1 MLSIRNPYIRDT
13 ITIDDAFNK
22 HLATF
27 EFGGPI
33 YLLARIV
40 EQKTDLTVGDNP
52 LVFVVDEFRG
62 NGHLI
67 NAITTAS
74 AIPGSNG
81 APAEPTQPTNSGAPG
96 GSGGVG
102 GAGGPGGTVTVMC
115 RRSIGVRINVSGGP
129 GAAGGGGGNG
139 GPGSPATSTPG
150 APTTET
156 HFDADG
162 NPFEVEVP
170 GEAIET
176 PGTLGGLGGIGGS
189 GGVGGDS
196 GSIRFTS
203 ITDGT
208 APEFVATGGPGGP
221 GGPGG
226 LAGAHGAFA
235 EIPADLDTSPVAGP
249 QGAPGIDGTIT
260 VATVTEE
267 EYVAGL
273 RPLLDADGPFAD
285 DWAPYRL
292 LVGQYFYRQFRRSDP
307 EKGQW
312 AATEF
317 ARVLELQPEN
327 AEALRWRSQLMH
339 VPRPQAPSPDIE
351 WGPGGLNALALPRD
365 LDILPQ
371 FKAYSDAF
379 TSFGIL
385 VLDFLDAGESVLL
398 NVANQKPWEE
408 FLDDQ
413 IERAK
418 AARETTLENR
428 NDAETDARLAGEA
441 IASVQ
446 ARLNQTTQDIQ
457 AALDEMK
464 EEELDI
470 LGIAG
475 TVFSVAAAVVAVV
488 AAVPSFGASLVA
500 LAPSMVALSSAVIDS
515 AEPAA
520 KALLAGNEVDT
531 AAVKKAYDKA
541 DKKAADVV
549 KGAKA
554 IVSFV
559 EVVQKLN
566 AATTRDNSKHM
577 TLVRHGVE
585 LTHELLLARHRITL
599 AEQRVGAAH
608 ARVARAEGAIS
619 RIAAVRASL
628 APTKE
633 ALRRTGLETIAIAES
648 RADALLTLAFHAQRS
663 LEIYLLTD
671 AEDKVRLESGHLHPD
686 RSRDYVE
693 EQINEIELV
702 RLLRKSWGGML
713 GPLDMQVQFSTFSAK
728 FHERDERRLSFGA
741 DDPALETLRA
751 TRRFPFRIDA
761 AKLPDF
767 QKSAKALSVRL
778 ALVGATHPAGSEVT
792 CEIRH
797 GSAYETRPEQGPIRV
812 DVLQPRV
819 DTRDAKLA
827 RLSADEGLGPEPLIT
842 DPQSLTFWGRGI
854 GGDYELSIPDHQFD
868 SGLDLTGLTEVQVWI
883 GYQFLR

>member
-1 MLSIRNPYIRDT
+1 MFPGDPAPPAAVAAT
-13 ITIDDAFNK
+13 AVQV
-22 HLATF
+22 HL
-27 EFGGPI
+27 
-33 YLLARIV
+33 
-40 EQKTDLTVGDNP
+40 
-52 LVFVVDEFRG
+52 
-62 NGHLI
+62 
-67 NAITTAS
+67 
-74 AIPGSNG
+74 
-81 APAEPTQPTNSGAPG
+81 
-96 GSGGVG
+96 
-102 GAGGPGGTVTVMC
+102 
-115 RRSIGVRINVSGGP
+115 
-129 GAAGGGGGNG
+129 
-139 GPGSPATSTPG
+139 ATSTPG

-170 GEAIET
+170 RGGHRDARN
-176 PGTLGGLGGIGGS
+176 PGRVGGHRRLRRRGRRLRVDPVHQHHGRHRSGVRGDRRTRRPGWTWRPGRRPRRVRRDPSRSGHQPGRRATGRARDRRHDHRRDGDGRGVRRGPASAARCRRTVRRRLGAVPLVGGS
-189 GGVGGDS
+189 VLLPAVPKERSGKGPVGCD
-196 GSIRFTS
+196 R
-203 ITDGT
+203 
-208 APEFVATGGPGGP
+208 V
-221 GGPGG
+221 
-226 LAGAHGAFA
+226 
-235 EIPADLDTSPVAGP
+235 
-249 QGAPGIDGTIT
+249 
-260 VATVTEE
+260 
-267 EYVAGL
+267 
-273 RPLLDADGPFAD
+273 
-285 DWAPYRL
+285 
-292 LVGQYFYRQFRRSDP
+292 RS
-307 EKGQW
+307 
-312 AATEF
+312 
-317 ARVLELQPEN
+317 RLELQPEN

-418 AARETTLENR
+418 AARETTLEDR
-428 NDAETDARLAGEA
+428 NDAETEARLVGEA

-633 ALRRTGLETIAIAES
+633 ALRRTGLETIVIAES

-671 AEDKVRLESGHLHPD
+671 AEDQVRLESGHLHPD

-751 TRRFPFRIDA
+751 TRRSRSASMRQNCPTSRRAPRRSASGWHSWARHIRRA
-761 AKLPDF
+761 P
-767 QKSAKALSVRL
+767 KSRARSGT
-778 ALVGATHPAGSEVT
+778 GAPMRTSPG
-792 CEIRH
+792 
-797 GSAYETRPEQGPIRV
+797 TRPDQSGRPAPPV
-812 DVLQPRV
+812 DN
-819 DTRDAKLA
+819 RDAKLA